1 MWQRGQHEP
10 ADHRAEQLVDAA
22 KQDHSDDVERLRD
35 GKILR
40 LNKSRVEAIEAAGQP
55 SKRAADDER
64 QELVSENV
72 NSKRLAELFR
82 AGWPPG
88 NALSMT

>member
-1 MWQRGQHEP
+1 M
-10 ADHRAEQLVDAA
+10 
-22 KQDHSDDVERLRD
+22 
-35 GKILR
+35 R

-72 NSKRLAELFR
+72 NSKRLAELFIEPDGR
-82 AGWPPG
+82 EATPYP
-88 NALSMT
+88 